1 MAITVTEASKGI
13 VTNLIVNAFH
23 NTTDDINGDIK
34 REELIDT
41 AKEFGLTDLVNDLK
55 LCL

>member
-1 MAITVTEASKGI
+1 MAITVTEASKEMFKHLTI
-13 VTNLIVNAFH
+13 KAFH

-34 REELIDT
+34 REQIITMVE
-41 AKEFGLTDLVNDLK
+41 EYGETDLVNDLK